1 MTDSKD
7 TADHT
12 LHTLLRVLVVEDN
25 PGDLLLLKEMLKDAG
40 EENNPFLPPFQ
51 LHEAMNLQIASQ
63 CLKDQVFDIILLDL
77 NLPDSQGLATFTD
90 LRDQLSDGA
99 VVVLTGL
106 ADNALAMEAIR
117 HGAQDYLVKNRLDP
131 DLLVRSMRYAVE
143 RQRMQNELEQIR
155 QRQYRLQEILS
166 LEELSTTGLDQRYS
180 VQKLLRDYTLLVQRH
195 VRATRLQE
203 PRPAEHV
210 RALAR
215 QLARLHAR
223 ARDVVHL
230 HLRVLEN
237 TGSWA
242 KSAEERAFANDAR
255 LVLLEVMGHLIDIY
269 LEWTTLR

>member
-1 MTDSKD
+1 MTDSAD
-7 TADHT
+7 TTDSAA
-12 LHTLLRVLVVEDN
+12 LRVLVVEDN

-40 EENNPFLPPFQ
+40 EEDNPFVPPFYLQ
-51 LHEAMNLQIASQ
+51 EAPDKQAASQ
-63 CLKDQVFDIILLDL
+63 CLQQETFDIILLDL

-90 LRDQLSDGA
+90 LRDQLSDVA

-106 ADNALAMEAIR
+106 VDNTLAMEAIR
-117 HGAQDYLVKNRLDP
+117 HGAQDYLVKNKLDH

-166 LEELSTTGLDQRYS
+166 LEELSRTGLDQRDS

-203 PRPAEHV
+203 PRPAEDV
-210 RALAR
+210 RMLAR

-237 TGSWA
+237 TGSWS

-255 LVLLEVMGHLIDIY
+255 LVLLELMGNLIDIY
-269 LEWTTLR
+269 LEWTALR